1 MERDGCRIRER
12 RGAPCQQQQPCPNA
26 TTTRARLV
34 LCDVRPGR
42 GFERRVQ
49 AFAPGVLWR
58 AGSQRSAQRL
68 ARFGHCDHHCF
79 ASFPVSTPRTRMQK
93 EAMAYLAFF
102 HSFFFEELK
111 EKSLSAIFSV
121 KLSTVLSN

>member
-1 MERDGCRIRER
+1 MEGDGCRIRER

-49 AFAPGVLWR
+49 AFAPGVLWC
-58 AGSQRSAQRL
+58 AGRGGVA
-68 ARFGHCDHHCF
+68 AIGTT
-79 ASFPVSTPRTRMQK
+79 VSTVRALR
-93 EAMAYLAFF
+93 
-102 HSFFFEELK
+102 S
-111 EKSLSAIFSV
+111 SL
-121 KLSTVLSN
+121 LC